1 MAALAAAAVLALSAC
16 GNSGEDGSTQA
27 AASADAGDAAAA
39 APTGTGEGSGEVGKS
54 DIVIAGKSDIKTL
67 DPMGTNDTT
76 SSIAHRHIYSRL
88 IEIDENSE
96 IVGDLA
102 ESWEQVSDTEWKFKI
117 HEGVK
122 FHDGT
127 DCTASDVKFSL
138 ERAKEMPR
146 VKQYVEQI
154 DSITVEDDHNL
165 TLHLAEPY
173 APLLAALSHT
183 GTSIVPE
190 AAVTAQGDAF
200 WENPIGTGPMQFVE
214 WVPNDHY
221 SLKRFDD
228 YFKGPGKTTSLT
240 LRIMPEGGARTIAL
254 ETGEID
260 MSISVDATD
269 VQNVKANKEL
279 MALEKTSVSVE
290 YLAMNCEKEPF
301 NDPKVRQAINY
312 AINKEALAKVAF
324 SGYAFP
330 SEGPLP
336 QGVDYAVKLGPW
348 PYNPKKAKELL
359 AEAGYPNGFETT
371 LWSAYNHTTGQKVI
385 QFIQQQ
391 LAQVGIKAQVQAL
404 EAGQR
409 VEKVESHQDAATAPV
424 RLYYTGWS
432 SSTGEADWGLRPLF
446 AGDKTPPSMY
456 NISYY
461 KNPTVDADIMKALG
475 TTDRAEKTK
484 LYTEVQEEIWKDAPW
499 AFLVTEK
506 LLYATSKKL
515 TGMYVMPDANY
526 FFEEI
531 DLQ

>member
-1 MAALAAAAVLALSAC
+1 MHPPQRPR
-16 GNSGEDGSTQA
+16 EQ
-27 AASADAGDAAAA
+27 
-39 APTGTGEGSGEVGKS
+39 GK
-54 DIVIAGKSDIKTL
+54 A
-67 DPMGTNDTT
+67 
-76 SSIAHRHIYSRL
+76 SIAHRHIYSRL

-165 TLHLAEPY
+165 PLHLAEPY

-200 WENPIGTGPMQFVE
+200 WENLIGTSPMQFVE

-279 MALEKTSVSVE
+279 MALEKTAVSVE

-301 NDPKVRQAINY
+301 NDLKVRQAINY
-312 AINKEALAKVAF
+312 ALNQQEIIDVVLEGRGQVAN
-324 SGYAFP
+324 SVMNVNIPGY
-330 SEGPLP
+330 S
-336 QGVDYAVKLGPW
+336 
-348 PYNPKKAKELL
+348 
-359 AEAGYPNGFETT
+359 
-371 LWSAYNHTTGQKVI
+371 
-385 QFIQQQ
+385 
-391 LAQVGIKAQVQAL
+391 
-404 EAGQR
+404 
-409 VEKVESHQDAATAPV
+409 
-424 RLYYTGWS
+424 
-432 SSTGEADWGLRPLF
+432 
-446 AGDKTPPSMY
+446 
-456 NISYY
+456 
-461 KNPTVDADIMKALG
+461 
-475 TTDRAEKTK
+475 
-484 LYTEVQEEIWKDAPW
+484 
-499 AFLVTEK
+499 
-506 LLYATSKKL
+506 
-515 TGMYVMPDANY
+515 
-526 FFEEI
+526 
-531 DLQ
+531 

>member
-1 MAALAAAAVLALSAC
+1 MHPPQRPR
-16 GNSGEDGSTQA
+16 EQ
-27 AASADAGDAAAA
+27 
-39 APTGTGEGSGEVGKS
+39 GK
-54 DIVIAGKSDIKTL
+54 A
-67 DPMGTNDTT
+67 
-76 SSIAHRHIYSRL
+76 SIAHRHIYSRL

-165 TLHLAEPY
+165 PLHLAEPY

-200 WENPIGTGPMQFVE
+200 WENPIGTSPMQFVE

-260 MSISVDATD
+260 ISISVDATD
-269 VQNVKANKEL
+269 VQNVRPIR
-279 MALEKTSVSVE
+279 SSW
-290 YLAMNCEKEPF
+290 
-301 NDPKVRQAINY
+301 
-312 AINKEALAKVAF
+312 
-324 SGYAFP
+324 
-330 SEGPLP
+330 
-336 QGVDYAVKLGPW
+336 PW
-348 PYNPKKAKELL
+348 K
-359 AEAGYPNGFETT
+359 
-371 LWSAYNHTTGQKVI
+371 
-385 QFIQQQ
+385 
-391 LAQVGIKAQVQAL
+391 
-404 EAGQR
+404 
-409 VEKVESHQDAATAPV
+409 
-424 RLYYTGWS
+424 
-432 SSTGEADWGLRPLF
+432 RPLF
-446 AGDKTPPSMY
+446 PW
-456 NISYY
+456 NIW
-461 KNPTVDADIMKALG
+461 L
-475 TTDRAEKTK
+475 
-484 LYTEVQEEIWKDAPW
+484 
-499 AFLVTEK
+499 
-506 LLYATSKKL
+506 
-515 TGMYVMPDANY
+515 
-526 FFEEI
+526 
-531 DLQ
+531 

>member
-1 MAALAAAAVLALSAC
+1 MQPPQRPQ
-16 GNSGEDGSTQA
+16 EQ
-27 AASADAGDAAAA
+27 
-39 APTGTGEGSGEVGKS
+39 GK
-54 DIVIAGKSDIKTL
+54 A
-67 DPMGTNDTT
+67 
-76 SSIAHRHIYSRL
+76 SIAHRHIYSRL

-279 MALEKTSVSVE
+279 MALEKTAVSVE
-290 YLAMNCEKEPF
+290 YLDMNCEKEPF
-301 NDPKVRQAINY
+301 NDLKVRQAINY
-312 AINKEALAKVAF
+312 ALNQQYPGIQRGDHRLFPGSGKGQGPDGRGRISGRQHFPAVPYKELRSHRKPCVLQQ
-324 SGYAFP
+324 SGGGYA
-330 SEGPLP
+330 
-336 QGVDYAVKLGPW
+336 
-348 PYNPKKAKELL
+348 
-359 AEAGYPNGFETT
+359 
-371 LWSAYNHTTGQKVI
+371 
-385 QFIQQQ
+385 
-391 LAQVGIKAQVQAL
+391 
-404 EAGQR
+404 
-409 VEKVESHQDAATAPV
+409 
-424 RLYYTGWS
+424 
-432 SSTGEADWGLRPLF
+432 
-446 AGDKTPPSMY
+446 
-456 NISYY
+456 
-461 KNPTVDADIMKALG
+461 
-475 TTDRAEKTK
+475 DRAGPEGVRQRQAYGALQGDPAEDQRRRSMGVPVLWNHLYGHPGRLKGLCAPSIVCKPLRKSVLRKIKT
-484 LYTEVQEEIWKDAPW
+484 
-499 AFLVTEK
+499 
-506 LLYATSKKL
+506 
-515 TGMYVMPDANY
+515 AN
-526 FFEEI
+526 
-531 DLQ
+531 Q

>member
-1 MAALAAAAVLALSAC
+1 MHPPQRPR
-16 GNSGEDGSTQA
+16 EQ
-27 AASADAGDAAAA
+27 
-39 APTGTGEGSGEVGKS
+39 GK
-54 DIVIAGKSDIKTL
+54 A
-67 DPMGTNDTT
+67 
-76 SSIAHRHIYSRL
+76 SIAHRHIYSRL

-165 TLHLAEPY
+165 PLHLAEPY

-200 WENPIGTGPMQFVE
+200 WENPIGTSPMQFVE

-279 MALEKTSVSVE
+279 MALEKTAVSVE

-301 NDPKVRQAINY
+301 NDLKVRQAINY
-312 AINKEALAKVAF
+312 ALNQQEIIDVVLEGRDQVAN
-324 SGYAFP
+324 SVMNVNIPGY
-330 SEGPLP
+330 SEEITGYSQDLE
-336 QGVDYAVKLGPW
+336 
-348 PYNPKKAKELL
+348 KAKALM
-359 AEAGYPNGFETT
+359 AEAGYLDASIFPLFHTKNFGATGNRAFYSNPEVDT
-371 LWSAYNHTTGQKVI
+371 LIEQAQKESDNAKRMELYKE
-385 QFIQQQ
+385 IQQK
-391 LAQVGIKAQVQAL
+391 IN
-404 EAGQR
+404 
-409 VEKVESHQDAATAPV
+409 D
-424 RLYYTGWS
+424 
-432 SSTGEADWGLRPLF
+432 
-446 AGDKTPPSMY
+446 
-456 NISYY
+456 
-461 KNPTVDADIMKALG
+461 
-475 TTDRAEKTK
+475 
-484 LYTEVQEEIWKDAPW
+484 DAPW
-499 AFLVTEK
+499 ACLFYGTTCTGIRADLKGFVLHPSSANHYENLYYEK
-506 LLYATSKKL
+506 
-515 TGMYVMPDANY
+515 
-526 FFEEI
+526 
-531 DLQ
+531 